1 MSKKLVIKDSQI
13 ILSVKE
19 LVELIQIQTKN
30 NIVEKSRDLTIDKKD
45 LAAIVSVADASIMNA
60 FTVGIDNVV
69 KNIKKWKHLE

>member
-69 KNIKKWKHLE
+69 KNIKK